1 MMSMKLFRVLIIISI
16 IDRIING
23 ISIINRISESEA
35 ITLLENVDLSE
46 KKKKK
51 KIIIKCKTFL
61 SCIKDELSSY
71 RVR

>member
-35 ITLLENVDLSE
+35 ITLLENVDLGE

-51 KIIIKCKTFL
+51 K
-61 SCIKDELSSY
+61 
-71 RVR
+71 

>member
-1 MMSMKLFRVLIIISI
+1 MKLFRVLIIISI

-35 ITLLENVDLSE
+35 ITLLENVDLSGK

-61 SCIKDELSSY
+61 SCIKDELSIY